1 MNRHHESGGC
11 RSCPGWRT
19 VTRCDVDTP
28 QGLKSL
34 FHAVSVL
41 RSGGGAR
48 LWMAPGFGAV
58 GQERTTVST
67 LSANPIGA
75 AGAGTADFT
84 PTIGVEE
91 EFVLADPGTGAPF
104 LGNTAVAAAA
114 RRCGAELQ
122 LELSRC
128 QIETATPVCTTI
140 TDLGNQLRRT
150 RAQVAAAASAV
161 GVAVLATGVPPFG
174 PPPTSITA
182 LPRYQRMAEHF
193 GLLGEQV
200 ICGCHVHVGLDDRN
214 LAVQVSNHLRPW
226 LPVLLALT
234 ANSPVLAG
242 RDTRY
247 ASWRHVLWSRWPSAG
262 PPPYFR
268 SAQHY
273 DTVVADMLDHEVI
286 LDTAMV
292 YWDVRLSAHL
302 PTLEVRVSDVPAT
315 VEETV
320 LLAALVRALV
330 TTALRAVHSGQQAP
344 VLDPALLR
352 AAYWRAARDGVSGYA
367 LDTGSGHLI
376 SAREAT
382 ARLVDHVRPALER
395 TGDYRTVRC
404 AVECVLGAGNGAVR
418 QRRILRAGSRADLL
432 HMLTCTTTD
441 TCASTEE
448 LGHDTAD
455 RS

>member
-1 MNRHHESGGC
+1 M
-11 RSCPGWRT
+11 
-19 VTRCDVDTP
+19 
-28 QGLKSL
+28 
-34 FHAVSVL
+34 
-41 RSGGGAR
+41 
-48 LWMAPGFGAV
+48 
-58 GQERTTVST
+58 ST
-67 LSANPIGA
+67 LSADPIGA
-75 AGAGTADFT
+75 AGAESADSA

-91 EFVLADPGTGAPF
+91 EFVLVDPDTGTPF

-114 RRCGAELQ
+114 QTRGAELQ

-128 QIETATPVCTTI
+128 QIETATPVCTTL
-140 TDLGNQLRRT
+140 TDLRDQLRRT
-150 RAQVAAAASAV
+150 RAQVAAAATAV
-161 GVAVLATGVPPFG
+161 GAAVLATGVPPFG

-182 LPRYQRMAEHF
+182 LPRYQRMTEHV
-193 GLLGEQV
+193 GLLAEQV
-200 ICGCHVHVGLDDRN
+200 ICGCHVHVGLADRD

-234 ANSPVLAG
+234 ANSAIAAG
-242 RDTRY
+242 RDTGY

-273 DTVVADMLDHEVI
+273 DTVVAAMLDHEVI
-286 LDTAMV
+286 LDTAML

-315 VEETV
+315 AEETV

-330 TTALRAVHSGQQAP
+330 TTALGAVDRGQPAP
-344 VLDPALLR
+344 VLDPAVLR
-352 AAYWRAARDGVSGYA
+352 AAYWRAARDGVTGYA
-367 LDTGSGHLI
+367 VDTGSGHLV
-376 SAREAT
+376 SAREVT

-395 TGDYRTVRC
+395 TGDYRTVHC

-418 QRRILRAGSRADLL
+418 QRRTLQAGTLADLL
-432 HMLTCTTTD
+432 RVLTRPTPD
-441 TCASTEE
+441 AGASPEE
-448 LGHDTAD
+448 LGHGTAD